1 MEHHGIINGFESAD
15 LNGVKIFQSTLF
27 KQTGLVK
34 HVFTGRKGGVSSG
47 SFDSLNFSFKRENN
61 HDNVLSNYNILADL
75 LDLDTQSFVLV
86 NGDHTSRVVYVDE
99 DVKGMGIS
107 RENLMSVSDGM
118 TTDKQDLVLT
128 STHADCVPVYFLDP
142 TKPAISITHAG
153 WRGTYAHIVLKTI
166 DMMQEKYASNPE
178 DILVAV
184 GPCIGKCCFKVGADV
199 ADMFKNEFGEDVI
212 SLKEGNKY
220 VDLISCIV
228 DDLIDFGIL
237 EEHINVANMCT
248 CCKEE
253 DFFSHRR
260 DNGITGTMLAAISL
274 V

>member
-1 MEHHGIINGFESAD
+1 MEHHGIIKGFESAD
-15 LNGVKIFQSTLF
+15 INGVKIFQSTLF

-34 HVFTGRKGGVSSG
+34 HAFTGRNGGVSSG
-47 SFDSLNFSFKRENN
+47 CFDSLNFSFKRENN
-61 HDNVLSNYNILADL
+61 QDNVLNNYNILADL
-75 LDLDTQSFVLV
+75 LNIDTQSFVLV
-86 NGDHTSRVVYVDE
+86 NGEHTSRVIYVDE
-99 DVKGMGIS
+99 DVKGMGIC

-166 DMMQEKYASNPE
+166 DLMREKYGSKPE

-184 GPCIGKCCFKVGADV
+184 GPCIGKCCFEVGKDV
-199 ADMFKNEFGEDVI
+199 ASMFEDEFGKDVI
-212 SLKEGNKY
+212 SQKERS
-220 VDLISCIV
+220 VHIDLISCIV
-228 DDLIDFGIL
+228 EDLIDFDIL
-237 EEHINVANMCT
+237 EEHINVANICT
-248 CCKEE
+248 SCKEE

-260 DNGITGTMLAAISL
+260 DKGKTGTMLAAIAL